1 MLFEQPRMG
10 TFPRNHANVSTQE
23 VSLQRLTSPGRGV
36 LEEEEQEG
44 KEEEDGER
52 REEEEILDY
61 IRAYH
66 ECDTLT
72 HTAPRAAQ
80 NYRQQTDPEQQPFA
94 ESGGKSAPAKPS
106 ANEGSHTARSRYS
119 ETTWGDVW
127 SDIKLFCAN
136 PFPFL
141 VHPPSSFH
149 PSSIP
154 LTLLTHSAHPFNCH
168 PASILPHRH
177 QFLAPFSPLDST
189 PPFRI
194 APA

>member
-1 MLFEQPRMG
+1 MSRPKGCPFKD
-10 TFPRNHANVSTQE
+10 
-23 VSLQRLTSPGRGV
+23 SPALGGGGGGGGGGAGGKGGGGGGEERG
-36 LEEEEQEG
+36 
-44 KEEEDGER
+44 
-52 REEEEILDY
+52 EEEILDY

-72 HTAPRAAQ
+72 HTTPRAAQ
-80 NYRQQTDPEQQPFA
+80 NFRQQTDPEQQPFA

-141 VHPPSSFH
+141 VHPPPSFH

-154 LTLLTHSAHPFNCH
+154 LTLLSHSSTHAHPFNCH
-168 PASILPHRH
+168 PASNLPHRH
-177 QFLAPFSPLDST
+177 QFLAPVSPLDST
-189 PPFRI
+189 PPFWI